1 MTNMK
6 GKIFEI
12 DLEKKRKKE
21 ITHLKQKIPRVSP
34 LSRLPT
40 LGFTPL
46 ANNK

>member
-6 GKIFEI
+6 GKFFEI
-12 DLEKKRKKE
+12 DLEKKK

>member
-6 GKIFEI
+6 GKFFEI
-12 DLEKKRKKE
+12 DLGKKKK